1 MEAAYEAQTTNLD
14 GVNPPVSQDASS
26 SYAKYALNANGTF
39 VNRLNKPVAIE
50 GRKLW
55 TNLPAGYPA
64 VDLPNVAFA
73 LYRRVQGAGEAFDFG
88 GAPSRPLT
96 VQDWSG
102 LKNYTFRLLYEGKNI
117 IDDGAGTVRPES
129 EDQPG
134 LPKYTEEGK
143 LYEYVLRE
151 EGITGANGL
160 PLDGTGEGPRNRWI
174 CLIYRR
180 SPTPSRW
187 RTCSTARLAVCR

>member
-1 MEAAYEAQTTNLD
+1 M
-14 GVNPPVSQDASS
+14 
-26 SYAKYALNANGTF
+26 
-39 VNRLNKPVAIE
+39 
-50 GRKLW
+50 
-55 TNLPAGYPA
+55 
-64 VDLPNVAFA
+64 
-73 LYRRVQGAGEAFDFG
+73 QGSGEAFDFG
-88 GAPSRPLT
+88 GAPIATLT

-129 EDQPG
+129 EDQPR

-151 EGITGANGL
+151 EGITGANGC
-160 PLDGTGEGPRNRWI
+160 PWTVPARDPRNRWI

-180 SPTPSRW
+180 SPTPSR
-187 RTCSTARLAVCR
+187 

>member
-1 MEAAYEAQTTNLD
+1 AT
-14 GVNPPVSQDASS
+14 
-26 SYAKYALNANGTF
+26 
-39 VNRLNKPVAIE
+39 
-50 GRKLW
+50 
-55 TNLPAGYPA
+55 
-64 VDLPNVAFA
+64 
-73 LYRRVQGAGEAFDFG
+73 
-88 GAPSRPLT
+88 LT

-160 PLDGTGEGPRNRWI
+160 PLDGTGEGPQESLDLFDIQEISNTFQVENVFH
-174 CLIYRR
+174 
-180 SPTPSRW
+180 SPTGSLSVKKILELPLGGDDLPIAYPAVRFHLYRVYIQNNGQPS
-187 RTCSTARLAVCR
+187 AQEL

>member
-1 MEAAYEAQTTNLD
+1 MPKYDDWGYKITYSAVERTSVNASDFDYAIAEYWTGETCLGTRDEADPGMEAAYEAQTTNLD

-73 LYRRVQGAGEAFDFG
+73 LYRRVQGSGEAFDFG
-88 GAPSRPLT
+88 GAPSRP
-96 VQDWSG
+96 
-102 LKNYTFRLLYEGKNI
+102 
-117 IDDGAGTVRPES
+117 
-129 EDQPG
+129 
-134 LPKYTEEGK
+134 
-143 LYEYVLRE
+143 
-151 EGITGANGL
+151 
-160 PLDGTGEGPRNRWI
+160 
-174 CLIYRR
+174 
-180 SPTPSRW
+180 
-187 RTCSTARLAVCR
+187 